1 MPEGEV
7 SSSGILFV
15 PFDKL
20 KKYNILSLQI
30 TWDLEKKGALKAC
43 HQLFLNVN

>member
-30 TWDLEKKGALKAC
+30 TWDLEKKEHSKRAISYS
-43 HQLFLNVN
+43 